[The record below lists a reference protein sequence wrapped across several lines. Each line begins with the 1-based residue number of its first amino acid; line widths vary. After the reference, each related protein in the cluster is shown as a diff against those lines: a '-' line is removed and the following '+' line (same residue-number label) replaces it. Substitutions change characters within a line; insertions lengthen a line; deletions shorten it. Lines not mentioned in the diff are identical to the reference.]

1 MKTIKNL
8 INKHKGRRALIIAAG
23 SSVREYENKINSFI
37 LKEKPIVIGINN
49 ITSLFIPDYQ
59 LWTNTK
65 RFRNFG
71 KNILP
76 ESEILLG
83 AGIHLK
89 TVREI
94 LGPVDYT
101 LINFTDMKE
110 GVPIGYKKGKILGFF
125 RTAGNLSIMIA
136 HLMGAED
143 ISIVGMDGHTF
154 YNYEDVKSGKKS
166 QHCYG
171 DGYTDNKSWEKSIEA
186 DQLVYKSLRTLKE
199 YGINFK
205 IITPTI
211 YKDFCD
217 NSILKIGENNE
228 N

>member
-1 MKTIKNL
+1 MKTIESL
-8 INKHKGRRALIIAAG
+8 INKHKGGRALIVAAG
-23 SSVREYENKINSFI
+23 SSIKDYENKINSFI
-37 LKEKPIVIGINN
+37 LEEKPVVIGINN
-49 ITSLFIPDYQ
+49 ITEFFIPDYH

-89 TVREI
+89 TVREV
-94 LGPVDYT
+94 LGSVNYT

-136 HLMGAED
+136 HLMGSKD

-154 YNYEDVKSGKKS
+154 YNYEDVKYGKKS

-171 DGYTDNKSWEKSIEA
+171 EGYTDNKSWERSAEA
-186 DQLVYKSLRTLKE
+186 DQLVYKSLKNLQE

-205 IITPTI
+205 ILTPTI
-211 YKDFCD
+211 YEDFYD
-217 NSILKIGENNE
+217 STVFGESNE